1 MSSFLGRAVA
11 APRAAAAPRARVS
24 RVAAAAKEA
33 AWAPGNESPVHLDG
47 TLPGDMGFDPLNL
60 GEDPQNLAWYS
71 AAELIHARFAMLA
84 SAGAVAPALFGK
96 VRGVS
101 CAARGGNFFLF
112 ARALARA
119 RARARTAVLLCGPAS
134 ANARACQ
141 YQRRLLRAPRLQSP
155 LGRDE
160 TTDPGRRACERARAC
175 VGSSRFFFFGVARA
189 ERDERARRASQR
201 CARVRPQGSLW
212 PLAVPHPPSAH
223 AAQRAIRARWE
234 RAGFWIGCDG
244 ERAPARP
251 RADAAGWETADT
263 FAPFLAFRRAP
274 SACSRV
280 RRAPPQQLGVSWP
293 GAGVEWY
300 EMGTYD
306 GYWIS
311 TNTLLTVQF
320 LFMGWAETR
329 RYMDLKNPGSANQD
343 PFFDYKVSE
352 TDAIGYPGSAF
363 DPLGRGKGSDLAAL
377 KLKEIK
383 NGRLAML
390 CTIALYAQYA
400 ATGVGPLDNLGAH
413 LADPWNNNIITT
425 FSDAFIWDYS
435 DLSQSWVAPVL
446 GSGVGYP
453 AL

>member
-1 MSSFLGRAVA
+1 
-11 APRAAAAPRARVS
+11 
-24 RVAAAAKEA
+24 
-33 AWAPGNESPVHLDG
+33 
-47 TLPGDMGFDPLNL
+47 
-60 GEDPQNLAWYS
+60 
-71 AAELIHARFAMLA
+71 
-84 SAGAVAPALFGK
+84 
-96 VRGVS
+96 
-101 CAARGGNFFLF
+101 
-112 ARALARA
+112 
-119 RARARTAVLLCGPAS
+119 
-134 ANARACQ
+134 
-141 YQRRLLRAPRLQSP
+141 
-155 LGRDE
+155 
-160 TTDPGRRACERARAC
+160 
-175 VGSSRFFFFGVARA
+175 
-189 ERDERARRASQR
+189 
-201 CARVRPQGSLW
+201 
-212 PLAVPHPPSAH
+212 
-223 AAQRAIRARWE
+223 
-234 RAGFWIGCDG
+234 
-244 ERAPARP
+244 
-251 RADAAGWETADT
+251 
-263 FAPFLAFRRAP
+263 
-274 SACSRV
+274 
-280 RRAPPQQLGVSWP
+280 
-293 GAGVEWY
+293 
-300 EMGTYD
+300 MGTYD